1 MNMENHTMKEDV
13 LSRLE
18 REGITPRPRFYW
30 LSQEYGLWAAWI
42 ASVAVGSVALAVVSF
57 SSLYI
62 GYSLYEATH
71 DNLLTFLMDT
81 LPYLWFLAFAV
92 MAVAAYFNLRHTKK
106 GYKYPF
112 ILMIGS
118 SFGFSILGGMFLHY
132 LGAGYYLDRFLGAH
146 LESYQSRA
154 EFETVMWQAPIAGRL
169 IGAVEGGHVTDTIP
183 GVLFT
188 DVDHHEWQLTINELG
203 EREVKLLRSGKK
215 VRLIIA
221 TSSESAPEAIVVCG
235 VFPWLL
241 DEAPMIA
248 KLRDDRRR
256 FVDNIAERRQRPPVT
271 LEEVKGQFQGPG
283 DRGPDPA
290 NILDPSGTSSSAISS
305 ATASGQP
312 SACARLAVY
321 RR

>member
-1 MNMENHTMKEDV
+1 MENHTMKEDV

-169 IGAVEGGHVTDTIP
+169 IGAVEAGQVTDTIP
-183 GVLFT
+183 GALFT
-188 DVDHHEWQLTINELG
+188 DVDHHEWQLAINELG

-221 TSSESAPEAIVVCG
+221 TSSESAPEAVVVCG

-248 KLRDDRRR
+248 KLRDDRRQ
-256 FVDNIAERRQRPPVT
+256 FVDNIAKRHQRPPVT
-271 LEEVKGQFQGPG
+271 LEEVKGQFKDAA